1 MPKWYREGTI
11 SKDIIR
17 SNDYHLPSLLPP
29 EIACW
34 KVEPTMTTNHQTLR
48 EVSNDVK
55 RLFKER
61 QSILSFDHF
70 LDIVRENPRRLMR
83 NSAEYLRDCF
93 VYFGETE
100 IPGDEK
106 IKFAPARR
114 FKLFDMGTEKGV
126 PIIGSERVQE
136 DIFRVLQAF
145 VRQGVPNKVIFLH
158 GPNGS
163 AKSSTIEAI
172 SHGMQKYSETE
183 EGAVYRFNWI
193 FPVDKAATPRSV
205 SGESGPI
212 GFAARYD
219 EGRGREDSYAL
230 LEDSQISS
238 KLQSEFKENPL
249 FLIPMPFREKML
261 RNFVASAEGKKPEDV
276 ELPAHILL
284 SGLSKKN
291 QLIFENLLAAYDGEV
306 EKVLRHIQVERFFY
320 SRQYRIGI
328 STVEPQMSM
337 DAQEKQLTMDRN
349 VANLP
354 AVLHNIR
361 FTETVGEIVEANRG
375 ILEFSDLLKRPLET
389 FKYLLTTV
397 ERATL
402 GLPSATQNLDM
413 VFFATANE
421 KHLDAFKTLPDF
433 SSFRGR
439 FELITV
445 PYLLKISEE
454 TQIYRRDA
462 LAISK
467 SKKIAPHT
475 IDVLCAWAVLT
486 RLKHPDS
493 DFYPSEHRGMI
504 NRLDPFAKAML
515 YDERPLGDTFSAIDQ
530 IALRQLRRLIM
541 SESIGNVI
549 YEGRFGAS
557 PREVRALLYR
567 VAEESSSETITPMSI
582 FSELERLL
590 KDRTVYDF
598 LQFEPRN
605 KYHDVAFFIRNI
617 RDWFAEVFE
626 EEVLGA
632 MLLVEEGQYDQL
644 LARYVEH
651 AVAFIKKEKIFNRKT
666 EGYET
671 PSEMLMNDV
680 ESILGVSGG
689 DPARF
694 RESLLARI
702 ASYKLDNPKAKI
714 EFSVIF
720 FDHLQRIKEHYY
732 QQKSKI
738 IEVNLKAV
746 LALGTDREAQLNDK
760 QIVAA
765 KSTLHEL
772 SQRYG
777 YDEASARDCI
787 KFLMMSK
794 DKVSGD

>member
-1 MPKWYREGTI
+1 MSTNNQI
-11 SKDIIR
+11 LKD
-17 SNDYHLPSLLPP
+17 
-29 EIACW
+29 
-34 KVEPTMTTNHQTLR
+34 
-48 EVSNDVK
+48 VSNDVK
-55 RLFKER
+55 RLFHER

-70 LDIVRENPRRLMR
+70 LDIVRANPRRLIR

-93 VYFGETE
+93 LYFGEVA
-100 IPGDEK
+100 IPGDGADK
-106 IKFAPARR
+106 APSTRR
-114 FKLFDMGTEKGV
+114 FKLFDLGTEKGV
-126 PIIGSERVQE
+126 SIIGSERMQE
-136 DIFRVLQAF
+136 DIFRALQGF

-163 AKSSTIEAI
+163 AKSSTIESI
-172 SHGMQKYSETE
+172 SYAMQKYSESE

-193 FPVDKAATPRSV
+193 FPVEKGATPRAV
-205 SGESGPI
+205 TGESGPI

-219 EGRGREDSYAL
+219 ESRGREDSYAL

-249 FLIPMPFREKML
+249 FLIPMPFREKIL
-261 RNFVASAEGKKPEDV
+261 RNFLATLENKSPEDV

-284 SGLSKKN
+284 PGLSKKN
-291 QLIFENLLAAYDGEV
+291 QLIFENLLAAYEGEV

-349 VANLP
+349 IANLP

-361 FTETVGEIVEANRG
+361 FTEAFGEIVEANRG

-402 GLPSATQNLDM
+402 SLPSATQNLDI

-445 PYLLKISEE
+445 PYLLRVSDEAK
-454 TQIYRRDA
+454 IYRRDVA
-462 LAISK
+462 AISK

-493 DFYPSEHRGMI
+493 DSYSNEYRGII

-515 YDERPLGDTFSAIDQ
+515 YDDRPLDDSFVAADQ
-530 IALRQLRRLIM
+530 ITLKQLRRQIIA
-541 SESIGNVI
+541 ESVGSVI

-557 PREVRALLYR
+557 PREIRALLYR
-567 VAEESSSETITPMSI
+567 VAEESTTETITPMSI

-590 KDRTVYDF
+590 RDKSVYEF

-605 KYHDVAFFIRNI
+605 KYHDVAFFIQNI
-617 RDWFAEVFE
+617 RDWFAGIFE

-644 LARYVEH
+644 LARYIDN
-651 AVAFIKKEKIFNRKT
+651 AVAFVKKEKIFNRKT
-666 EGYET
+666 EGYEA
-671 PSEMLMNDV
+671 PSEVLMNDV

-689 DPARF
+689 DPMRF

-714 EFSVIF
+714 EFSIVF

-732 QQKSKI
+732 QQKSRL
-738 IEVNLKAV
+738 IEANLKAV
-746 LALGTDREAQLNDK
+746 LALGTDKERQFNEK
-760 QIVAA
+760 QVIAA
-765 KSTLHEL
+765 KSTMHEL
-772 SQRYG
+772 NARYG
-777 YDEASARDCI
+777 YDELSARECI
-787 KFLMMSK
+787 KFLMMAKGKSTA
-794 DKVSGD
+794 D

>member
-1 MPKWYREGTI
+1 MAANQQTI
-11 SKDIIR
+11 KDV
-17 SNDYHLPSLLPP
+17 S
-29 EIACW
+29 
-34 KVEPTMTTNHQTLR
+34 T
-48 EVSNDVK
+48 EVR
-55 RLFKER
+55 RLFKQR
-61 QSILSFDHF
+61 QSILSFDQF
-70 LDIVRENPRRLMR
+70 LDIVKENPRSLMR

-93 VYFGETE
+93 LYFGESSSHEDPHSKAAT
-100 IPGDEK
+100 
-106 IKFAPARR
+106 RR

-126 PIIGSERVQE
+126 PIIGCERVQE

-145 VRQGVPNKVIFLH
+145 VRQGAANKVIFLH

-163 AKSSTIEAI
+163 AKSSTVEAI
-172 SHGMQKYSETE
+172 SHGMQKYSEVE

-193 FPVDKAATPRSV
+193 FPLEKGATPRAV

-212 GFAARYD
+212 GFAARYED
-219 EGRGREDSYAL
+219 GRGKDESYAL

-238 KLQSEFKENPL
+238 KLLSEFKENPL
-249 FLIPMPFREKML
+249 YLIPMPFRETIL
-261 RNFVASAEGKKPEDV
+261 REFLGAKEGKKPEDV
-276 ELPAHILL
+276 ELPSHILL
-284 SGLSKKN
+284 PGLSKKN
-291 QLIFENLLAAYDGEV
+291 QLIFENLLAAYDGEID
-306 EKVLRHIQVERFFY
+306 KVYRHIQVERFFY

-337 DAQEKQLTMDRN
+337 DAQEKQLTLDRN
-349 VANLP
+349 IANLP

-361 FTETVGEIVEANRG
+361 FTEAIGEIVEANRG
-375 ILEFSDLLKRPLET
+375 ILEFSDLLKRPVEA

-402 GLPSATQNLDM
+402 GLPSATQNLDV

-439 FELITV
+439 FELVTV

-454 TQIYRRDA
+454 TQIYRRDEQ
-462 LAISK
+462 AISK

-475 IDVLCAWAVLT
+475 IEMLCAWAVLT

-493 DFYPSEHRGMI
+493 DFYASDHRGVV

-515 YDERPLGDTFSAIDQ
+515 YDRRPLGDAFVAADQ
-530 IALRQLRRLIM
+530 MALRQIRRQIM
-541 SESIGNVI
+541 SESVGNVV

-567 VAEESSSETITPMSI
+567 VAEESSSETITPMAV
-582 FSELERLL
+582 FGELERLL
-590 KDRTVYDF
+590 KDRSVYEF

-605 KYHDVAFFIRNI
+605 KYHDVAFFIRNV

-626 EEVLGA
+626 EEILGA

-644 LARYVEH
+644 LARYVEN

-666 EGYET
+666 EGYEV
-671 PSEMLMNDV
+671 PSEVLMNDV

-689 DPARF
+689 DPTRF
-694 RESLLARI
+694 RESLLSRI

-714 EFSVIF
+714 DFSTIF
-720 FDHLQRIKEHYY
+720 FDHLQRLKEHYY
-732 QQKSKI
+732 EQKSRL
-738 IEVNLKAV
+738 IETNLRAV
-746 LALGTDREAQLNDK
+746 LALDTDRQKQLTEKQVVEAR
-760 QIVAA
+760 
-765 KSTLHEL
+765 STLSEL
-772 SQRYG
+772 EKRYG
-777 YDEASARDCI
+777 YDEVSARECI
-787 KFLMMSK
+787 KFLMMAK
-794 DKVSGD
+794 ERSGKE

>member
-1 MPKWYREGTI
+1 MDANQQTI
-11 SKDIIR
+11 KNVS
-17 SNDYHLPSLLPP
+17 
-29 EIACW
+29 
-34 KVEPTMTTNHQTLR
+34 T
-48 EVSNDVK
+48 EVR
-55 RLFKER
+55 RLFKQR

-70 LDIVRENPRRLMR
+70 LDIVKENPRSLMR

-93 VYFGETE
+93 LYFGESNSQE
-100 IPGDEK
+100 DPHSK
-106 IKFAPARR
+106 VSSRR

-126 PIIGSERVQE
+126 PIIGCERVQE

-145 VRQGVPNKVIFLH
+145 VRQGVANKVIFLH

-163 AKSSTIEAI
+163 AKSSTVEAI
-172 SHGMQKYSETE
+172 SHGMQKYSEVE

-193 FPVDKAATPRSV
+193 FPVEKGATPRAV

-219 EGRGREDSYAL
+219 DGRGKDESYAL

-238 KLQSEFKENPL
+238 KLLSEFKENPL
-249 FLIPMPFREKML
+249 YLIPMPFREKIL
-261 RNFVASAEGKKPEDV
+261 REFLGAKEGKKPEDV
-276 ELPAHILL
+276 ELPPHILL
-284 SGLSKKN
+284 PGLSKKN
-291 QLIFENLLAAYDGEV
+291 QLIFENLLAAYDGEID
-306 EKVLRHIQVERFFY
+306 KVYRHIQVERFFY

-337 DAQEKQLTMDRN
+337 DAQEKQLTIDRN
-349 VANLP
+349 IANLP

-361 FTETVGEIVEANRG
+361 FTEAIGEIVEANRG
-375 ILEFSDLLKRPLET
+375 ILEFSDLLKRPVEA

-402 GLPSATQNLDM
+402 GLPSATQNLDV

-439 FELITV
+439 FELVTV

-454 TQIYRRDA
+454 TQIYRRDEQ
-462 LAISK
+462 AISK

-475 IDVLCAWAVLT
+475 IEMLCAWAVLT

-493 DFYPSEHRGMI
+493 DFYASDHRGI
-504 NRLDPFAKAML
+504 VNRLDPFAKAML
-515 YDERPLGDTFSAIDQ
+515 YDRRPLGDAYVAADQ
-530 IALRQLRRLIM
+530 MALRQIRRQIM
-541 SESIGNVI
+541 SESVGNVV
-549 YEGRFGAS
+549 YEGRVGAS

-567 VAEESSSETITPMSI
+567 VAEESSSETITPMAV
-582 FSELERLL
+582 FTELERLL
-590 KDRTVYDF
+590 KDRSVYEF

-605 KYHDVAFFIRNI
+605 KYHDVAFFIRNV

-626 EEVLGA
+626 EEILGA

-644 LARYVEH
+644 LGRYVEN

-666 EGYET
+666 EGYDV
-671 PSEMLMNDV
+671 PSEVLMNDV

-689 DPARF
+689 DPTRF
-694 RESLLARI
+694 RESLLSRI

-714 EFSVIF
+714 DFSTIF
-720 FDHLQRIKEHYY
+720 FDHLQRLKEHYY
-732 QQKSKI
+732 EQKSRL
-738 IEVNLKAV
+738 IETNLRAV
-746 LALGTDREAQLNDK
+746 LALDTDRQKQLTEK
-760 QIVAA
+760 QVLAA
-765 KSTLHEL
+765 RSTLSEL
-772 SQRYG
+772 EKRYG
-777 YDEASARDCI
+777 YDEVSARECI
-787 KFLMMSK
+787 KFLMMAK
-794 DKVSGD
+794 ERSGKE

>member
-1 MPKWYREGTI
+1 MP
-11 SKDIIR
+11 
-17 SNDYHLPSLLPP
+17 
-29 EIACW
+29 
-34 KVEPTMTTNHQTLR
+34 TNSQTLR
-48 EVSNDVK
+48 DVSMDVK

-70 LDIVRENPRRLMR
+70 LDIVRAHPRRLMR

-93 VYFGETE
+93 LHFGETM
-100 IPGDEK
+100 IPGDEQTK
-106 IKFAPARR
+106 SPPTRR
-114 FKLFDMGTEKGV
+114 FKLFDMGTEKGM
-126 PIIGSERVQE
+126 PIIGCERVQE

-172 SHGMQKYSETE
+172 SHGMQKYSESD

-193 FPVDKAATPRSV
+193 FPVEKGATPRAV

-219 EGRGREDSYAL
+219 ESKGREDSYAL
-230 LEDSQISS
+230 LEDGQISS

-261 RNFVASAEGKKPEDV
+261 RGFVAEVENKKPEDV

-284 SGLSKKN
+284 PGLSKRN

-349 VANLP
+349 IANLP

-361 FTETVGEIVEANRG
+361 FTETIGEVVEANRG

-402 GLPSATQNLDM
+402 SLPSATQNLDII
-413 VFFATANE
+413 FFATANE

-445 PYLLKISEE
+445 PYLLKVSEE
-454 TQIYRRDA
+454 LQIYRRDQA
-462 LAISK
+462 AISK
-467 SKKIAPHT
+467 AKKIAPHT
-475 IDVLCAWAVLT
+475 LEVLCAWAVLT

-493 DFYPSEHRGMI
+493 DYYASEFRGII

-515 YDERPLGDTFSAIDQ
+515 YDERPLGDAFVAADQ
-530 IALRQLRRLIM
+530 IALKQIRRHIM
-541 SESIGNVI
+541 NESVGNVI

-567 VAEESSSETITPMSI
+567 VAEETESETITPMAI

-590 KDRTVYDF
+590 KDRSVYDF

-605 KYHDVAFFIRNI
+605 KYHDVAFFIRNV
-617 RDWFAEVFE
+617 RDWFAEIFE
-626 EEVLGA
+626 EEIFGA

-644 LARYVEH
+644 LSRYVEH

-671 PSEMLMNDV
+671 PSEMLMNDI

-689 DPARF
+689 DPTRF

-714 EFSVIF
+714 DFSIIF

-732 QQKSKI
+732 QQKSRL
-738 IEVNLKAV
+738 IEANLKAV
-746 LALGTDREAQLNDK
+746 LALGTERERQFSDK
-760 QIVAA
+760 QIAAA
-765 KSTLHEL
+765 KSTLNEL
-772 SQRYG
+772 VTRYG
-777 YDEASARDCI
+777 YDEVSARECL
-787 KFLMMSK
+787 KFLIMSK
-794 DKVSGD
+794 DKMDKE